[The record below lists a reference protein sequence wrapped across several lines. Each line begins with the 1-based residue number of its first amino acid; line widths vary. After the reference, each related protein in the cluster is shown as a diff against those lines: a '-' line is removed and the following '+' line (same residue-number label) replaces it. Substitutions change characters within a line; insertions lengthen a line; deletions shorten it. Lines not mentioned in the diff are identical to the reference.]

1 MALDNAITADRLSE
15 YMLLYKDVMAKYLRA
30 ENKCNEMQRSQ
41 SLEIEKLLEEVNRLQ
56 TSNESYKSEERRL
69 KEEIER
75 INVRTLSILMDKFI
89 RTLYRTPGR
98 LLQRLEPKAMSLSRK
113 TIRQLTWSS
122 RNILSL

>member
-30 ENKCNEMQRSQ
+30 DNKCNETQRSQ

-89 RTLYRTPGR
+89 GILHRTPGR
-98 LLQRLEPKAMSLSRK
+98 LLQGLEPKVMSLSRK